1 MIMKCQNKKN
11 GKLKV
16 DYPLKKGQGLANSRF

>member
-11 GKLKV
+11 GKLNV
-16 DYPLKKGQGLANSRF
+16 DYLLKKGQGLANSRF